1 MEECNVRTLVD
12 SKEFQ
17 EKILDYVSSNEL
29 DKMISNT
36 IFADKPECKQA
47 VIHGMV
53 WASLLICKCDSI
65 VLKEK
70 IN

>member
-1 MEECNVRTLVD
+1 
-12 SKEFQ
+12 
-17 EKILDYVSSNEL
+17 
-29 DKMISNT
+29 MISST
-36 IFADKPECKQA
+36 IFADKPEYKQA